1 MQAPLNILIVDD
13 DRTTLDLL
21 EEALSAE
28 RHSVHTSQSG
38 EEALNLG
45 RQQSFDVVISDI
57 KMGVGVSGL
66 DVLRS
71 YKQINPQADVIL
83 MTAFGSMETAI
94 EAVKAGAYDYISKP
108 FRLEEILLMLERLE
122 EKRGLQNENLQLRH
136 QLEERFSLSAIVG
149 RSPQMLEVFKKIG
162 YVADSRSTVLI
173 SGESGT
179 GKELVAKAIHFNS
192 VRAKNSF
199 MAINCGALT
208 ETLLESELFGHVR
221 GAFTGA
227 MSNKKGIFEEAEGGT
242 VFLDE
247 VSEMSTA
254 LQVKLLRV
262 LDEQEVRPVGGSGPI
277 KFDVRIIAASN
288 KDLLALA
295 EKGGFRHDLLYRLNV
310 INIHLPPLRER
321 RDDILLLLAHFLKK
335 FSPPSGSPITIADD
349 AMAVLSAYHWPG
361 NVRELENTI
370 EAACALTRT
379 NLITAK
385 ELPPRFTAAP
395 TTSNHDQLYDDIPSL
410 DELERRYLLKVL
422 EAAGNDKSRA
432 AEIMGVNRKTIYRM
446 IERHGVKEPG

>member
-1 MQAPLNILIVDD
+1 MQTLLNTLIVDD
-13 DRTTLDLL
+13 DRTTLELL
-21 EEALSAE
+21 EEALTSE
-28 RHSVHTSQSG
+28 GHTVTTAQSG
-38 EEALNLG
+38 EKALQLG
-45 RQQSFDVVISDI
+45 RNQSFDVVISDI

-71 YKQINPQADVIL
+71 FKQITPTADVVL

-108 FRLEEILLMLERLE
+108 FRLEEILLILERLV
-122 EKRGLQNENLQLRH
+122 EKRQLQNENLHLRH
-136 QLEERFSLSAIVG
+136 QLEERFSLSSIIG
-149 RSPQMLEVFKKIG
+149 RTPPMLEVFKKIG

-173 SGESGT
+173 TGESGT

-192 VRAKNSF
+192 QRAQKQF

-227 MSNKKGIFEEAEGGT
+227 MTNKKGIFEEAEGGT

-262 LDEQEVRPVGGSGPI
+262 LDEQEVRPVGGSGSI

-288 KDLLALA
+288 KNLLELV
-295 EKGGFRHDLLYRLNV
+295 EKRAFRHDLLYRLNV

-321 RDDILLLLAHFLKK
+321 RDDIPLLLAHFLKK
-335 FSPPSGSPITIADD
+335 VKPPNAPPLSIADD
-349 AMAVLSAYHWPG
+349 AMKILCSYHWPG

-379 NLITAK
+379 GIITAN
-385 ELPPRFTAAP
+385 ELPPRFTSPPIILKPESAFA
-395 TTSNHDQLYDDIPSL
+395 DLPSL
-410 DELERRYLLKVL
+410 DELERRYLLHAL
-422 EAAGNDKSRA
+422 EASGNNKSRA
-432 AEIMGVNRKTIYRM
+432 AEIMGINRKTLTRM
-446 IERHGVKEPG
+446 IERYGIKT

>member
-1 MQAPLNILIVDD
+1 MPTPLSILIVDD
-13 DRTTLDLL
+13 DRATLDLL
-21 EEALSAE
+21 QEALAAE
-28 RHSVHTSQSG
+28 GYSVTTSQSG
-38 EEALNLG
+38 EEALHLG
-45 RQQSFDVVISDI
+45 REHNFDVVISDI

-66 DVLRS
+66 DVLRR
-71 YKQINPQADVIL
+71 YRQINPTADVIL

-94 EAVKAGAYDYISKP
+94 EAVKDGAYDYISKP
-108 FRLEEILLMLERLE
+108 FRLEEILLMLERLI
-122 EKRGLQNENLQLRH
+122 EKRGLQIENLQLRH
-136 QLEERFSLSAIVG
+136 QLEERFSLSSIIG
-149 RSPQMLEVFKKIG
+149 RTQEMLEVFKKIG
-162 YVADSRSTVLI
+162 YIADGRSTVLI
-173 SGESGT
+173 TGESGT

-192 VRAKNSF
+192 GRAKNKF

-227 MSNKKGIFEEAEGGT
+227 ISNKKGIFEEAEGST

-262 LDEQEVRPVGGSGPI
+262 LDEQEVRPVGGSGSI

-288 KDLLALA
+288 KDLLQMV
-295 EKGGFRHDLLYRLNV
+295 EKQLFRHDLLYRLNV

-321 RDDILLLLAHFLKK
+321 RDDIPLLVAHFLKK
-335 FSPPSGSPITIADD
+335 FSQPSGPPIAIADD
-349 AMAVLSAYHWPG
+349 AMAVLCSYHWPG

-379 NLITAK
+379 NVITAK

-395 TTSNHDQLYDDIPSL
+395 STSGVETMFEDLPSL
-410 DELERRYLLKVL
+410 DELERRYLIKTL

-446 IERHGVKEPG
+446 MERYGVKEPG

>member
-1 MQAPLNILIVDD
+1 MHTPLNILIVDD

-21 EEALSAE
+21 EEALAAEKHTVTSA
-28 RHSVHTSQSG
+28 QNG
-38 EEALNLG
+38 EEALQLG
-45 RQQSFDVVISDI
+45 RSQSFDVVISDI
-57 KMGVGVSGL
+57 KMGLGVSGL
-66 DVLRS
+66 DVLKS
-71 YKQINPQADVIL
+71 FKQITPTADVVL

-108 FRLEEILLMLERLE
+108 FRLEEILLILERLI
-122 EKRGLQNENLQLRH
+122 EKRQLQSENLHLR
-136 QLEERFSLSAIVG
+136 QELEERFSLSSIVG
-149 RSPQMLEVFKKIG
+149 RTTPMLEVFKKIG

-173 SGESGT
+173 TGESGT
-179 GKELVAKAIHFNS
+179 GKELVAKAIHYNS
-192 VRAKNSF
+192 QRALKKF

-262 LDEQEVRPVGGSGPI
+262 LDEQEVRPVGGSGSI

-288 KDLLALA
+288 MDLQAMA
-295 EKGGFRHDLLYRLNV
+295 EKGTFRHDLLYRLNV

-321 RDDILLLLAHFLKK
+321 REDIALLVAHFLKK
-335 FSPPSGSPITIADD
+335 FSPPNQPISISED
-349 AMAVLSAYHWPG
+349 AMTVLCSYHWPG

-370 EAACALTRT
+370 EAACALIRT
-379 NLITAK
+379 NVITAN
-385 ELPPRFTAAP
+385 EISPRITATPSP
-395 TTSNHDQLYDDIPSL
+395 TQPEALFADLPSL
-410 DELERRYLLKVL
+410 DELERRYLLCALK
-422 EAAGNDKSRA
+422 AAHNNKSKA
-432 AEIMGVNRKTIYRM
+432 AEILGVNRKTLSRM
-446 IERHGVKEPG
+446 VERYGIKL

>member
-1 MQAPLNILIVDD
+1 MHTPLNILIVDD

-21 EEALSAE
+21 EEALATEKHTITSA
-28 RHSVHTSQSG
+28 QNG
-38 EEALNLG
+38 EEALQLG
-45 RQQSFDVVISDI
+45 RSQSFDVVISDI
-57 KMGVGVSGL
+57 KMGLGVSGI
-66 DVLRS
+66 DVLKS
-71 YKQINPQADVIL
+71 FKQITPTADVVL

-108 FRLEEILLMLERLE
+108 FRLEEILLILERLI
-122 EKRGLQNENLQLRH
+122 EKRQLQSENLHLR
-136 QLEERFSLSAIVG
+136 QELEDRFSLSSIVG
-149 RSPQMLEVFKKIG
+149 RTTPMLEVFKKIG

-173 SGESGT
+173 TGESGT
-179 GKELVAKAIHFNS
+179 GKELVAKAIHYNS
-192 VRAKNSF
+192 QRALKKF

-262 LDEQEVRPVGGSGPI
+262 LDEQEVRPVGGSGSI

-288 KDLLALA
+288 MDLQSMA
-295 EKGGFRHDLLYRLNV
+295 EKGTFRHDLLYRLNV
-310 INIHLPPLRER
+310 INIPLPPLRER
-321 RDDILLLLAHFLKK
+321 REDIALLVAHFLKK
-335 FSPPSGSPITIADD
+335 FSQPNQPISISED
-349 AMAVLSAYHWPG
+349 AMTVLCSYHWPG

-370 EAACALTRT
+370 EAACALIRT
-379 NLITAK
+379 NVITAK
-385 ELPPRFTAAP
+385 EISPRITATPSP
-395 TTSNHDQLYDDIPSL
+395 TQPDAMFADLPSL
-410 DELERRYLLKVL
+410 DELERRYLLCAL
-422 EAAGNDKSRA
+422 EAAHNNKSKA
-432 AEIMGVNRKTIYRM
+432 AEILGVNRKTLSRM
-446 IERHGVKEPG
+446 VERYGIKL

>member
-1 MQAPLNILIVDD
+1 MLNPLNLLIVDD
-13 DRTTLDLL
+13 DPTTLDLL
-21 EEALSAE
+21 KEALSAE
-28 RHSVHTSQSG
+28 GHSVTTSQSG
-38 EEALNLG
+38 EEALHLG
-45 RQQSFDVVISDI
+45 RSQVFDVVISDI

-71 YKQINPQADVIL
+71 FKQITPTADVVL

-108 FRLEEILLMLERLE
+108 FRLEEILLILERLL
-122 EKRGLQNENLQLRH
+122 EKRRLQSENLQLRH
-136 QLEERFSLSAIVG
+136 ELEERFSLSSIVG
-149 RSPQMLEVFKKIG
+149 RTPPMLEVFKKIG
-162 YVADSRSTVLI
+162 YIADGRSTVLI
-173 SGESGT
+173 TGESGT
-179 GKELVAKAIHFNS
+179 GKELVAKAIHYNS
-192 VRAKNSF
+192 GRAQEKF

-262 LDEQEVRPVGGSGPI
+262 LDEQEVRPVGGSGSI

-288 KDLLALA
+288 KDLLTLA
-295 EKGGFRHDLLYRLNV
+295 EKGIFRHDLLYRLNV

-321 RDDILLLLAHFLKK
+321 RDDIPLLVSHFLKK
-335 FSPPSGSPITIADD
+335 FSPPTQPITIAED
-349 AMAVLSAYHWPG
+349 AMKVLCAHHWPG

-370 EAACALTRT
+370 ESACALTRT
-379 NLITAK
+379 GVITAK
-385 ELPPRFTAAP
+385 ALPPQFTEAP
-395 TTSNHDQLYDDIPSL
+395 SPAGGSSLFADLPSL
-410 DELERRYLLKVL
+410 DELERRYLIRAL
-422 EAAGNDKSRA
+422 EAASNNKSRT
-432 AEIMGVNRKTIYRM
+432 AEILGINRKTLTRM
-446 IERHGVKEPG
+446 IERYGIKL

>member
-1 MQAPLNILIVDD
+1 MKTRLQVLIVDD

-21 EEALSAE
+21 EEALIAE
-28 RHSVHTSQSG
+28 GHSVTTSLSG
-38 EEALNLG
+38 EEALRLGG
-45 RQQSFDVVISDI
+45 RQNFEVVISDI

-71 YKQINPQADVIL
+71 FRQINPTSDVIL

-94 EAVKAGAYDYISKP
+94 EAVKAGAYDYIAKP
-108 FRLEEILLMLERLE
+108 FRLEEILLMLERVV
-122 EKRGLQNENLQLRH
+122 EKRSLQNENLQLRH
-136 QLEERFSLSAIVG
+136 QLEERFSLSSIIG
-149 RSPQMLEVFKKIG
+149 RTPQMLEVFKKIG
-162 YVADSRSTVLI
+162 YVADGRSTVLI
-173 SGESGT
+173 TGESGT

-192 VRAKNSF
+192 GRAQQKF

-262 LDEQEVRPVGGSGPI
+262 LDEQEVRPVGGTGSI
-277 KFDVRIIAASN
+277 RFDVRIIAASN
-288 KDLLALA
+288 KDLVEMA
-295 EKGGFRHDLLYRLNV
+295 EEGRFRSDLLYRLNV

-321 RDDILLLLAHFLKK
+321 RDDIPLLVAHFLKK
-335 FSPPSGSPITIADD
+335 FSPPSGSPIAIADD
-349 AMAVLSAYHWPG
+349 AMAVLCAYSWPG

-370 EAACALTRT
+370 EASCALTRT
-379 NLITAK
+379 NVITAK

-395 TTSNHDQLYDDIPSL
+395 ATSSQGELYEGLPSF

-446 IERHGVKEPG
+446 IERYGIKV